1 MYGDGS
7 VTDKTSISI
16 CNVALVTD
24 LQVASFAELDTTT
37 LYAILRLR
45 CDVFIVEQACAYP
58 DVDGRDVEPG
68 TRHVWLTPSQPD
80 DEGPAVLGYLRILE
94 ERGNTAR
101 IGRVCI
107 ARDARRAGL
116 GKILMSAAL
125 AVIGERAAV
134 LDAQAYATR
143 LYEEAGFV
151 PDGPEF
157 VEDGI
162 PHVPMRRDARSPSD
176 PLP

>member
-24 LQVASFAELDTTT
+24 LQVASFAELDTAT

-80 DEGPAVLGYLRILE
+80 DDGPAVLGYLRLFSVP
-94 ERGNTAR
+94 T
-101 IGRVCI
+101 
-107 ARDARRAGL
+107 RRAPDL
-116 GKILMSAAL
+116 
-125 AVIGERAAV
+125 RA
-134 LDAQAYATR
+134 R
-143 LYEEAGFV
+143 CHR
-151 PDGPEF
+151 
-157 VEDGI
+157 VESRCSR
-162 PHVPMRRDARSPSD
+162 P
-176 PLP
+176 